1 MNKYIENVRAN
12 GAAYELAVLKTPYA
26 TTTETKVESVN
37 KTTNAIPLVSSRV
50 KNTQLRP
57 NPYSTNDK
65 GGSTP
70 AGPSKTADENDES
83 PPKRSKTMDGNSVD
97 KEFYDSIEK
106 SISEQMQQCKTKSL
120 SRIVELE
127 EETCRL
133 QEKVR
138 ELEEKY
144 STQKNMYETTIVQ
157 LKKENAELLKKSKAC
172 FGCGTVVRAIL
183 FCSEDCEKQRVQ

>member
-1 MNKYIENVRAN
+1 
-12 GAAYELAVLKTPYA
+12 
-26 TTTETKVESVN
+26 
-37 KTTNAIPLVSSRV
+37 
-50 KNTQLRP
+50 
-57 NPYSTNDK
+57 
-65 GGSTP
+65 
-70 AGPSKTADENDES
+70 
-83 PPKRSKTMDGNSVD
+83 MDGNSVD

-106 SISEQMQQCKTKSL
+106 SINEQMQQCKTKSL

-144 STQKNMYETTIVQ
+144 STQKNM
-157 LKKENAELLKKSKAC
+157 KENAELLKKSKAC

-183 FCSEDCEKQRVQ
+183 FCSEDCEKQRGSIWAALECEQLQTGIGFVRTVACSKINVNDKSITTFNHNYHNYKNQFSYQF